1 MGVSDPSEVLT
12 VFGNISGNG
21 AITSTKGFTAGD
33 RFNSTNYSVF
43 YRANDKTKLYD
54 SIYGDVLYYDT
65 LGQVGI
71 GGSPTTG
78 KKLSVTGDVFFTGEI
93 NGTLASSSNFNSS
106 ANTTIAWPGLS
117 AFNTFVSLNSSSNY
131 EIAFNVIYTTS
142 AGGQATFA
150 LSGNN
155 AFTGSGFI
163 AHSNAGGMP
172 VNASN
177 GSFNGT
183 TFATLTSLLSLPKP
197 ILSTG
202 GTVQGAN
209 INFYVQTGLNP
220 TIVNLTI
227 WNSTAGSIS
236 IKQGSYWKKTNLN

>member
-1 MGVSDPSEVLT
+1 M
-12 VFGNISGNG
+12 
-21 AITSTKGFTAGD
+21 
-33 RFNSTNYSVF
+33 
-43 YRANDKTKLYD
+43 
-54 SIYGDVLYYDT
+54 
-65 LGQVGI
+65 
-71 GGSPTTG
+71 
-78 KKLSVTGDVFFTGEI
+78 FFTGEI

-106 ANTTIAWPGLS
+106 ANTTVAWPGLS

-197 ILSTG
+197 ISSTPS
-202 GTVQGAN
+202 TVQGAN